1 MDEGMRERCNEEIRR
16 IPVTN
21 GYGNFLLLFKRYIFV
36 LSKFKMVVNDI
47 EIEVERKAIKHLH
60 LAVYPPNG
68 RVHAS
73 APNEYTE
80 EQIRMFILK
89 KWTWI
94 TQKRKETT

>member
-1 MDEGMRERCNEEIRR
+1 
-16 IPVTN
+16 
-21 GYGNFLLLFKRYIFV
+21 
-36 LSKFKMVVNDI
+36 MVVNDI

-94 TQKRKETT
+94 TQKRKETTSYIIQDEREYVSGEAHYFKGNLYLNKISYSQLLVT